1 MCVVNE
7 ESGFWSIILFQ
18 EIMWGRS
25 YNYGYLLMWKV
36 IFFEQKKDLL
46 SKNRKSFQI
55 NLKTRLIITR

>member
-18 EIMWGRS
+18 EIMWGRG